1 MLCFREM
8 GKDLSPFFFGDR
20 PRLRLI
26 LAQLLFERKGQVA
39 ESTLCWGENLVPLK
53 KLQEDLNSRP
63 ITLDQG
69 QRTEDP
75 ED

>member
-1 MLCFREM
+1 MFQRDGEGSFSL
-8 GKDLSPFFFGDR
+8 FFGDR